1 MKLIDCIKMAFSD
14 LNRRKLRT
22 ALTSFGIAIGTIL
35 VILMSGLGQGIQTV
49 ATDQLKQAD
58 TFRIITVKPQHKVNS
73 TTVTDKKI
81 DAAML
86 NKLKNINGVSKVLA
100 SIDTTAPKVSLN
112 NNSVTKVDVRGFNLN
127 FPIISDAE
135 KNQLKSNKKKVQ
147 KYGSNEIIAGKII
160 NNSDDSSVLV
170 GQDLLKKLGIKDYKS
185 IVGKNITVTISLP
198 SIDGLSSKTPLVL
211 NLKVSGIVNKAY
223 SLGSNTITA
232 SDKVAAQIQE
242 YYMGSSDYIN
252 QKGYDDVSVECKT
265 IPDVTNV
272 NSSITKIG
280 YVTQSSQ
287 SSANTINM
295 VIVILKVLLTAAGV
309 IVLLV
314 ASIGVV
320 NTMSMAVHEKIKTIG
335 IMKAEGASKKNIRR
349 MFIVQS
355 GSLGF
360 VGSAF
365 GSVIALIA
373 TAIINKLLI
382 AYNVIQVDGA
392 SGPISLIEVKPST
405 VILTIV
411 FTVLISM
418 LAGVLPARKAAKLNP
433 VDSLSCE

>member
-22 ALTSFGIAIGTIL
+22 VLTSFGIAIGTIL
-35 VILMSGLGQGIQTV
+35 VILMSGLGNGIQTV
-49 ATDQLKQAD
+49 ANDQLKQMD
-58 TFRIITVKPQHKVNS
+58 TFRIITVKPQQKVN
-73 TTVTDKKI
+73 TTEVKDKKI
-81 DAAML
+81 DAIML
-86 NKLKNINGVSKVLA
+86 NKLKNTNGVSKVLA

-112 NNSVTKVDVRGFNLN
+112 NKSTNKIDIRGFNLD
-127 FPIISDAE
+127 FPIFSDAE
-135 KNQLKSNKKKVQ
+135 KNQLKSNKKKIK

-160 NNSDDSSVLV
+160 NKNDNSSALV

-185 IVGKNITVTISLP
+185 VIGKNITVTISLP
-198 SIDGLSSKTPLVL
+198 SIEGLSAKAPLVL
-211 NLKVSGIVNKAY
+211 NLKIVGVVNKAY
-223 SLGSNTITA
+223 SLGSNTITT

-242 YYMGSSDYIN
+242 YYMGSTDYIN
-252 QKGYDDVSVECKT
+252 QKGYDDVSIQCKT
-265 IPDVTNV
+265 ISDVKTV
-272 NSSITKIG
+272 DKSITKIG
-280 YVTQSSQ
+280 YVTQSSA
-287 SSANTINM
+287 SSADSINI
-295 VIVILKVLLTAAGV
+295 VLVILKVLLTAAGV

-335 IMKAEGASKKNIRR
+335 IMKAEGASRKNIRR

-360 VGSAF
+360 VASAF
-365 GSVIALIA
+365 GSIIALIA
-373 TAIINKLLI
+373 AAIINKLLI
-382 AYNVIQVDGA
+382 AYNVIQIDGA
-392 SGPISLIEVKPST
+392 SGPISLIDVKPST
-405 VILTIV
+405 VIFTII
-411 FTVLISM
+411 FTVVISM